1 MKETPRQLFA
11 RAWQIL
17 QDRNDWE
24 QKQRRFYI
32 MRHDGLR
39 RRAKPFPSAAD
50 LHLALIDE
58 AISKLKPFT
67 LAQVLGPPR
76 LANFVAMRKQLQSV
90 TESASDFFTFELK
103 QRSNFL
109 RTLETAVDT
118 MLLRGRG
125 IIKAYVDPFDDYK
138 LVHENVDPLFLL
150 MSDTADNFE
159 DADEWVHVRQ
169 MSVAK
174 FKRDRRFFNRVEE
187 DMDDDTLNKK
197 VSLLRGGKDAAD
209 RLKTQRGRDFDSIQ
223 MDKEIREGVTHS
235 ISSDTI
241 IIWEHYVR
249 TMGGMVVYT
258 YAPVAMDLEIR
269 APYGVPY
276 KVGGRVSPPF
286 FSFQMEV
293 KDEGWYSP
301 RGVAEKIADK
311 EIFACKM
318 WNAAADAITF
328 LNTPMITSDTP
339 LQNPANYRM
348 VPGEYIPGNIRPVQ
362 FGQPAMSYGE
372 QIMFARGE
380 AELSAQM
387 PDYGIEKPGQSK
399 GEKRTATE
407 NNRIS
412 SLQQV
417 TSNHQ
422 GNLFKECL
430 SKLFRHDW
438 GLILQYKREK
448 LTFFVSE
455 DLQTLPEQA
464 LHDEYLITPGGGTDE
479 WDKAAK
485 LQKAAARFQTLNGAP
500 NINQDE
506 LVRDVLSAD
515 DDRLVRRLLV
525 PLSQKAA
532 TEAEDEAMEIV
543 ILSDGFPAQAK
554 PNEDHITRI
563 QVLMGWIQKQGAMN
577 KPVDPMAKERIHQ
590 HLGQH
595 LQYLKQLQPQAFKQI
610 MQQIQQLERQP
621 MMPGGAQPGAMPG
634 QPAGQ
639 QPMMIGQG
647 TPQPQGAG
655 GMRML

>member
-1 MKETPRQLFA
+1 MTETPRQLYA

-50 LHLALIDE
+50 LHIALVDE

-67 LAQVLGPPR
+67 LSQVFSSPR
-76 LANFVAMRKQLQSV
+76 LATFVAMRKQLQQI
-90 TESASDFFTFELK
+90 TESASDFFTFEMR
-103 QRSNFL
+103 QRSNFVKV
-109 RTLETAVDT
+109 LETCVDT

-125 IIKAYVDPFDDYK
+125 IIKSYVDPYDDYRI
-138 LVHENVDPLFLL
+138 VHENVDPLFLL
-150 MSDTADNFE
+150 MSDTADNFD

-169 MSVAK
+169 MSVPK

-187 DMDDDTLNKK
+187 EMSDGELNKK
-197 VSLLRGGKDAAD
+197 INLLRGGKDAAD
-209 RLKTQRGRDFDSIQ
+209 RLKTQRGRDFDTIQ

-249 TMGGMVVYT
+249 TLGGITVYT
-258 YAPVAMDLEIR
+258 YAPVAMDVEIR
-269 APYGVPY
+269 KPYGVPY
-276 KVGGRVSPPF
+276 KVGGRVSAPF
-286 FSFQMEV
+286 FSFQMEI
-293 KDEGWYSP
+293 KDDGWYSP

-311 EIFACKM
+311 EIYACKM

-348 VPGEYIPGNIRPVQ
+348 VPGEYIPGNVRPVQ

-407 NNRIS
+407 NNRIA
-412 SLQQV
+412 SLQSVNQ
-417 TSNHQ
+417 NHA
-422 GNLFKECL
+422 GSIFKECL
-430 SKLFRHDW
+430 MKLFRHNW
-438 GLILQYKREK
+438 GLILEYKRAS
-448 LTFFVSE
+448 LTYFISE
-455 DLQTLPEQA
+455 DLQSLPEQA
-464 LHDEYLITPGGGTDE
+464 MHDEYLITPGGAADD
-479 WDKAAK
+479 WDKQSK
-485 LQKAAARFQTLNGAP
+485 LQKAVQRYEALKGAP

-506 LVRDVLSAD
+506 LVKDVLDAD
-515 DDRLVRRLLV
+515 DGRLSKRLLM
-525 PLSQKAA
+525 PQNQRLAM
-532 TEAEDEAMEIV
+532 EAEDEAMEIV
-543 ILSDGFPAQAK
+543 ILTDGFPASVK
-554 PNEDHITRI
+554 PGEDHLTRI
-563 QVLMGWIQKQGAMN
+563 QVLLGWMQKQGMQR
-577 KPVDPMAKERIHQ
+577 KPVDPIAKQRIHQ
-590 HLGQH
+590 HLIEH
-595 LQYLKQLQPQAFKQI
+595 LKYLQQLNPQAYKGLMQQIKQAEQPQQMQQRPLQPQQ
-610 MQQIQQLERQP
+610 QQIAAPQMAPAASGQ
-621 MMPGGAQPGAMPG
+621 MAM
-634 QPAGQ
+634 
-639 QPMMIGQG
+639 
-647 TPQPQGAG
+647 
-655 GMRML
+655 L